1 MPQPLPSTRAYCL
14 GFTRGRR
21 NGRFMTAREALAEHP
36 GHLDSSN
43 LDAFLNGVHDG
54 VRGDSWHYDLS
65 VSQQAV

>member
-1 MPQPLPSTRAYCL
+1 
-14 GFTRGRR
+14 
-21 NGRFMTAREALAEHP
+21 MTAREALAEHP